1 MPHELNADQKKSFW
15 SVNFSYFTQQWTIPQ
30 SDCDVLWKVDFL
42 WQPVTTSSVAKPK
55 RSSKAI
61 PEAKLAPKK
70 GHDQCLLVCCHSGLL
85 QLSVPGETIRT
96 EKYAQQ
102 IDEMHHKLKGLQPA
116 LVKRK
121 GTVLF
126 HDNTWQHVAQTTC
139 QKLKDWATKFSL
151 ICHIH
156 LTS

>member
-1 MPHELNADQKKSFW
+1 MGASWAECRSKKSFW

-30 SDCDVLWKVDFL
+30 SDCDVLWIVDFL
-42 WQPVTTSSVAKPK
+42 WQPVTTSSVAEPK

-70 GHDQCLLVCCHSGLL
+70 GHDHCLLFCCHSCLL

-102 IDEMHHKLKGLQPA
+102 IDEMHPNWKACSQHWSKRRAQFFSMTTPDSMSHKQHVKSWRIGLQ
-116 LVKRK
+116 
-121 GTVLF
+121 
-126 HDNTWQHVAQTTC
+126 
-139 QKLKDWATKFSL
+139 SL
-151 ICHIH
+151 ASSAIF
-156 LTS
+156 T